1 MISIII
7 PVFNRVDL
15 VKDTLGSITQ
25 QSYQN
30 WECVIV
36 DDGSTDG
43 SQNAIQNFIA
53 TDKRFQFIQRPQEV
67 QKGAPSCRNMG
78 LSHATG
84 DYIQFFD
91 SDDIMIPSMLEDKL
105 ALLESG
111 DYDYVI
117 SKTHGFQHPNVSD
130 IIVSYDKYYRFD
142 SFGITNYNYVSQHIN
157 WLTPDFLGKSFLFE
171 NLRFNENLKSGQE
184 FNLFSKL
191 TLKTCKA
198 VVLDKITT
206 LRRMHDS
213 SIRSKLN
220 KDSKKLVKQK
230 SELFKETYVE
240 LSESEV
246 NQESLDSII
255 LQMAENYLVN
265 SHVTNEFS
273 FMIAKLISIKGFLF
287 AIQYCAYLFIFIKLN
302 KGFSLKKN
310 LLNGLVRDEL

>member
-15 VKDTLGSITQ
+15 VKDTMGSITQ

-30 WECVIV
+30 WECIII

-67 QKGAPSCRNMG
+67 KKGAPSCRNIG

-91 SDDIMIPSMLEDKL
+91 SDDIMIPTMLEDKL

-142 SFGITNYNYVSQHIN
+142 SFEITNYNYVSQHIN

-171 NLRFNENLKSGQE
+171 
-184 FNLFSKL
+184 
-191 TLKTCKA
+191 T
-198 VVLDKITT
+198 
-206 LRRMHDS
+206 
-213 SIRSKLN
+213 
-220 KDSKKLVKQK
+220 
-230 SELFKETYVE
+230 
-240 LSESEV
+240 
-246 NQESLDSII
+246 
-255 LQMAENYLVN
+255 
-265 SHVTNEFS
+265 
-273 FMIAKLISIKGFLF
+273 
-287 AIQYCAYLFIFIKLN
+287 
-302 KGFSLKKN
+302 
-310 LLNGLVRDEL
+310 